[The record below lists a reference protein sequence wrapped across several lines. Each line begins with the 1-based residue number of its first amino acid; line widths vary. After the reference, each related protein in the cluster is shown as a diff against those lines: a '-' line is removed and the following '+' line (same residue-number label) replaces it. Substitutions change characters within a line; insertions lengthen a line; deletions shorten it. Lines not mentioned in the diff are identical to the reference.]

1 MSVIAAF
8 HSVAPAAGR
17 RGRGLR
23 AVLSAAID
31 RLAAS
36 PLDSTVL
43 RAMGKEPASARRAG
57 MRAHWRSVTTADG
70 GTRLEATWRPAR

>member
-1 MSVIAAF
+1 MSVNAAF
-8 HSVAPAAGR
+8 HSAAPAAGR

-23 AVLSAAID
+23 AALRTAVE

-43 RAMGKEPASARRAG
+43 QAMGKEPASARRAAP
-57 MRAHWRSVTTADG
+57 RAQWRPVTTADG
-70 GTRLEATWRPAR
+70 TTRPEAARRPAR

>member
-8 HSVAPAAGR
+8 HSAVPAAGR

-23 AVLSAAID
+23 AALSAAVE

-43 RAMGKEPASARRAG
+43 QAMGKESASARRAAL
-57 MRAHWRSVTTADG
+57 RAQWHPVTTAEG
-70 GTRLEATWRPAR
+70 TTRLEATWRTAR

>member
-8 HSVAPAAGR
+8 HSAVPAAGR

-23 AVLSAAID
+23 AAFRAAVE

-43 RAMGKEPASARRAG
+43 QAMGKEPASARRAAL
-57 MRAHWRSVTTADG
+57 RAQWHPAATVDG
-70 GTRLEATWRPAR
+70 PTRLDATWRPAR